1 MIAEH
6 ISAICF
12 GLGSERQKASGAV
25 GGRLRE
31 ASAINRSL
39 SALGNV
45 IQALVEQQKS
55 GQRPH
60 VPYRDSRLTYLLQA
74 RPSCILKLSVHV
86 HMRGSHDV
94 AAGGVQDA
102 FQGVRGS

>member
-1 MIAEH
+1 MAR
-6 ISAICF
+6 ACA
-12 GLGSERQKASGAV
+12 GSERQKASGAA

-31 ASAINRSL
+31 ASSINRSL

-55 GQRPH
+55 ESRTH

-74 RPSCILKLSVHV
+74 SPCRSPATACGCADIFACACVSDRVNRS
-86 HMRGSHDV
+86 
-94 AAGGVQDA
+94 
-102 FQGVRGS
+102 

>member
-1 MIAEH
+1 MQGATAVFWH
-6 ISAICF
+6 VA
-12 GLGSERQKASGAV
+12 GSERQKASGAV

-74 RPSCILKLSVHV
+74 RPP
-86 HMRGSHDV
+86 
-94 AAGGVQDA
+94 AP
-102 FQGVRGS
+102 